1 MTHSSRVPSSVKLTY
16 PRHHSKGRIGDAD
29 ELSILDF
36 VRFMREFGQRA
47 TELSGG
53 EALEA
58 PAEGS
63 ARGDAEGGDRGAVA
77 VARGQAS
84 RQAQGGA
91 DY

>member
-1 MTHSSRVPSSVKLTY
+1 
-16 PRHHSKGRIGDAD
+16 
-29 ELSILDF
+29 
-36 VRFMREFGQRA
+36 MREFGQRA
-47 TELSGG
+47 TELSRG

-63 ARGDAEGGDRGAVA
+63 ARADDAEGGDRGAVA

-84 RQAQGGA
+84 RQAPGGA

>member
-1 MTHSSRVPSSVKLTY
+1 
-16 PRHHSKGRIGDAD
+16 
-29 ELSILDF
+29 
-36 VRFMREFGQRA
+36 MREFGQRA

-53 EALEA
+53 GALEA

-84 RQAQGGA
+84 RQAPGGA